1 VKSVLTESR
10 VIKGRMENPEKKDL
24 KAPMGLPDT
33 QDRKVSLELMVS
45 PETTVNEEIKVL
57 METSESRDRKDLRET
72 PVIMATV
79 DNKDLLVKWEKMV
92 CPEPQEKSVRQ
103 KLLIWPR
110 SKMLS
115 TPFWMSSS
123 LVEKI
128 LTLN

>member
-1 VKSVLTESR
+1 M
-10 VIKGRMENPEKKDL
+10 GL
-24 KAPMGLPDT
+24 KAPMDLPDT

-45 PETTVNEEIKVL
+45 PETTVNEEVKVL

-72 PVIMATV
+72 PVIMVTA
-79 DNKDLLVKWEKMV
+79 DNKALPVKWEKMV
-92 CPEPQEKSVRQ
+92 CPEPQEKLARQ
-103 KLLIWPR
+103 KSLIWPR

-128 LTLN
+128 MTLN

>member
-1 VKSVLTESR
+1 MGKSVLTESR
-10 VIKGRMENPEKKDL
+10 VIKGRMENLEKKDL
-24 KAPMGLPDT
+24 
-33 QDRKVSLELMVS
+33 KVSLELMVS

-57 METSESRDRKDLRET
+57 MEISESRDRKDLRET

-79 DNKDLLVKWEKMV
+79 VNKDLLVKWEKMV